1 MTGNTITVFSC
12 LTMLMLGCNSK
23 NISDYNPN
31 EIALIYNNQVK
42 QYLKDS
48 LGYFVDE
55 IEWQKQNKTIITST
69 IDSDK
74 NIFAITYHLPH
85 QQDKLIYIPSKDIT
99 VSYRYNA
106 TKWIRQAKDSTIYLK
121 SEYMI
126 YNKYNQI
133 EKSAYSLVPDS
144 KNNSPELNYESSYF
158 YNNLKQLVE
167 VKTKSPY
174 NSIPVRI
181 TYLHNK
187 KGEIT
192 QKELFYNGYQLDK
205 EVYIYFYQYI
215 SLENNYSI
223 KMTYSKIKQNNSH
236 Q

>member
-12 LTMLMLGCNSK
+12 LIMFMLGCNSK
-23 NISDYNPN
+23 SISDYNPN

-55 IEWQKQNKTIITST
+55 IEWQKQNKTIITSA

-74 NIFAITYHLPH
+74 NVLAITYYLPY

-99 VSYRYNA
+99 ISYRRND
-106 TKWIRQAKDSTIYLK
+106 TKWIKEAKDSTFYIK
-121 SEYMI
+121 SEYTV

-133 EKSAYSLVPDS
+133 EKSAYSLVFDS
-144 KNNSPELNYESSYF
+144 KNDSSELNYESSYF

-174 NSIPVRI
+174 NSIPARI
-181 TYLHNK
+181 TYLYNK
-187 KGEIT
+187 KGEMT
-192 QKELFYNGYQLDK
+192 QKEFFYSGYQLN
-205 EVYIYFYQYI
+205 EEIYTYFYQYI
-215 SLENNYSI
+215 FLENNHSV
-223 KMTYSKIKQNNSH
+223 KVTYSKTK
-236 Q
+236 